1 VTCWFASNRTN
12 SAGLRG
18 SHPRGELSEYY
29 LSAERAGEPGVYV
42 SFNEIQEVDD
52 GKVVLRVQGMDID
65 LMGWSK
71 IPVP

>member
-1 VTCWFASNRTN
+1 
-12 SAGLRG
+12 
-18 SHPRGELSEYY
+18 
-29 LSAERAGEPGVYV
+29 VYV
-42 SFNEIQEVDD
+42 SFNEIQDVDD